1 MMDAF
6 SRKILTA
13 LQEDSRMTVQHIS
26 ERVGLSATPC
36 WKRIKEMEAQGV
48 ITGYTVKVDRKKVG
62 LNLMVMADINLSQ
75 HTEKTVAEFEAAV
88 QATPHIVRCYSTTG
102 QSDYVLMIMAADIEE
117 YEQLLM
123 RSLFKLPGVAHVRSS
138 MVLRE
143 IKLGAALPLKS
154 NQSLS

>member
-1 MMDAF
+1 MDAY
-6 SRKILTA
+6 SRKILEA
-13 LQEDSRMTVQHIS
+13 LQEDSRMTVQQIS

-48 ITGYTVKVDRKKVG
+48 IHGYTVKVDRKKVG
-62 LNLMVMADINLSQ
+62 LNLLVMAEINLSQ

-102 QSDYVLMIMAADIEE
+102 QSDYVLMIMASDMEA

-123 RSLFKLPGVAHVRSS
+123 RVLFKLPGVAHVRSS

-143 IKLGAALPLKS
+143 IKASAALPL
-154 NQSLS
+154 